1 MSCRCS
7 EVETRLLIFAIIEQ
21 GKPLGEVALYCIVV
35 VLEGDTG
42 VVPKDML
49 FWLSNIGQSQIS
61 GSGSLIIRL
70 TPKVSQ
76 HKMGIGSC
84 YQGFS
89 FDIVISGCLA

>member
-7 EVETRLLIFAIIEQ
+7 EVETRLLIFAIIKQ
-21 GKPLGEVALYCIVV
+21 GKPLGEVALYSIIIF
-35 VLEGDTG
+35 LKWDTG
-42 VVPKDML
+42 VVSKDML
-49 FWLSNIGQSQIS
+49 FRGSNIGQSQIR

-89 FDIVISGCLA
+89 FDIVILGCLA